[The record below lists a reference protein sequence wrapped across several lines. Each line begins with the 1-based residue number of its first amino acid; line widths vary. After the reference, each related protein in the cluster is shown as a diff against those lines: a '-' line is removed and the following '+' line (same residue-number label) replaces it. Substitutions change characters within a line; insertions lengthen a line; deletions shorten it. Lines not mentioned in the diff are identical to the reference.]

1 MCWRLNLVVTLLL
14 AVVSLSRTIPFNENK
29 DLSRQLPSPYV
40 PQFSTRQ
47 VAGIPLHTRETHA
60 TEIHQLSSGWSLH
73 LKYHSIIL
81 PLTAGANALSAFYS
95 EVMAFAAH
103 ASDTYEM
110 EYTTFDLYF
119 GRLLLNL
126 ATSEELVPISWDL
139 VHEFAK
145 VMKAMAERG
154 LVGGLEAVLRCGLVE
169 VLVSVS
175 MEGWIIAGEAAEAA

>member
-14 AVVSLSRTIPFNENK
+14 AVAPISRTIPFNENK
-29 DLSRQLPSPYV
+29 NLDRQLPSPYI
-40 PQFSTRQ
+40 PHFSTRQ
-47 VAGIPLHTRETHA
+47 ITGIHIHTRNTHR
-60 TEIHQLSSGWSLH
+60 TDIYQLSSGWSLH

-81 PLTAGANALSAFYS
+81 PLTASANTLSVFYS

-103 ASDTYEM
+103 ASDTDER
-110 EYTTFDLYF
+110 EYTAFDLYF

-139 VHEFAK
+139 VHDFAK

-175 MEGWIIAGEAAEAA
+175 MEGWPAAAEAA